1 MKALAMLV
9 FVGNTEER
17 DSFHVAVPRLE
28 EEDECP
34 RDSPP

>member
-1 MKALAMLV
+1 MKALATLV
-9 FVGNTEER
+9 VLGNTEES
-17 DSFHVAVPRLE
+17 DSFHVAVPGLE